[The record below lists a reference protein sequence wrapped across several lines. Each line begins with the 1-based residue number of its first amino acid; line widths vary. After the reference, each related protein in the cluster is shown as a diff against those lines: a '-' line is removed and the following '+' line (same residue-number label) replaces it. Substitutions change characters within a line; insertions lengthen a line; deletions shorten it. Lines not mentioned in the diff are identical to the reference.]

1 MHQIDV
7 NGFVVDVVRKDIKHL
22 HLAVYPPNG
31 KIRVAVPL
39 HVNDEAVR
47 LAVITRLAWIKRQ
60 QENFEQQERQTPR
73 QYVSGETHYYQGRRY
88 RLNVIEHDGAN
99 RVEIL
104 NNQFIDLYVRPGSTI
119 DQRRRVITEWHRA
132 DLRQSIPPL
141 IEKWETAM
149 GVKVAEWGIK
159 QMKTRWGT
167 CNIQASRIWINLE
180 LAKKSPRCLEYIVVH
195 EMVHLLER
203 LHNDHFRELLSR
215 YFPQWQFIRD
225 ELNREPLAHE
235 DWEY

>member
-7 NGFVVDVVRKDIKHL
+7 NGLVVDVVRKDIKHL

-31 KIRVAVPL
+31 RIRVAVPI

-88 RLNVIEHDGAN
+88 RLNVIEQDGAN

-119 DQRRRVITEWHRA
+119 DQRRRVITEWYRA

>member
-7 NGFVVDVVRKDIKHL
+7 DGLIVDVVRKDIKHL

-31 KIRVAVPL
+31 RIRVAVPL
-39 HVNDEAVR
+39 HVTDQAIR
-47 LAVITRLAWIKRQ
+47 LAVMTKLSWIHRQ
-60 QENFEQQERQTPR
+60 QEKFNQQERQTPR
-73 QYVSGETHYYQGRRY
+73 QYVSGETHYSQGRRY
-88 RLNVIEHDGAN
+88 RLNVIDQDGPGKIEV
-99 RVEIL
+99 R
-104 NNQFIDLYVRPGSTI
+104 NNQFLDLYIRPGSTTE
-119 DQRRRVITEWHRA
+119 QRRRVITEWYRA
-132 DLRQSIPPL
+132 ALRKSLNPL

-149 GVKVAEWGIK
+149 GVEVKEWGIK

-167 CNIQASRIWINLE
+167 CNTQAGRIWINLE

-195 EMVHLLER
+195 EMVHLQER
-203 LHNDHFRELLSR
+203 LHNDHFRQLLSR
-215 YFPQWQFIRD
+215 YFPQWQLIRD